1 MPSSIPR
8 MVLAPIARLSRT
20 SSSSMSNST
29 TSSSFITSFYLAL
42 IASLQRLDLSRDPRK
57 TLHKLSQHK
66 FTLSNTIPLIIMSIT
81 SLYSLYIMNVPAFP
95 LIKLLIPMVYG
106 LAILLPI
113 TSQFVWPATPI
124 FAWLLMFF
132 CCKFL
137 PSSKR
142 PEIHVALLPAL
153 ESVLYG
159 ANISDLQTR
168 YTNSILDLI
177 AWLPYGLLHFIV
189 PFIVALFLWMFGPRG
204 AIQFWGLAFGWMNFL
219 GVFTQL
225 VFPAA
230 APWYEIIHG
239 LTPADYSM
247 PGSPGGLLRID
258 RVFHSSG
265 YTNTFGNAPLVFG
278 AVPSLHSGCAVME
291 ALFLSHFF
299 PNFKPFYWGYV
310 GILWWATMYLS
321 HHYLIDVTAG
331 ACLSVLIFY
340 LTMPLGFKDLDQ
352 IKWDENQNQNGYERI
367 SQGGPNKINKDF
379 NLDLDEEIRKLEE
392 NENYS
397 EDENDLNQNN
407 KKNQDEES
415 KIESKISSASG
426 SGSGSGFPG
435 KLNIDTNVGSSK
447 NGTSIVEGEN
457 DLITK
462 KPKIKK
468 KRSVSWGETKV
479 LGEGGVSSGDIGD
492 ELDESK

>member
-1 MPSSIPR
+1 MPSSLPR
-8 MVLAPIARLSRT
+8 MLLAPILRLLRLSVPV
-20 SSSSMSNST
+20 SGSVPNST
-29 TSSSFITSFYLAL
+29 TPSSFFTQFYLAL

-57 TLHKLSQHK
+57 TLHKLSQHR
-66 FTLSNTIPLIIMSIT
+66 FTLSNILPLVFMSIT
-81 SLYSLYIMNVPAFP
+81 SLYSLWIMQIPTFSILK
-95 LIKLLIPMVYG
+95 LIIPSAYG
-106 LAILLPI
+106 LAVLLPI

-132 CCKFL
+132 CARFI
-137 PSSKR
+137 PSGSR
-142 PEIHVALLPAL
+142 PTIHVALLPAL

-168 YTNSILDLI
+168 YTNAVLDVI
-177 AWLPYGLLHFIV
+177 AWLPYGVLHFIV
-189 PFIVALFLWMFGPRG
+189 PFVVALFLWMFGPRG
-204 AIQFWGLAFGWMNFL
+204 AVQYWGLAFGWMNLL

-299 PNFKPFYWGYV
+299 PAYKPFYWAYV
-310 GILWWATMYLS
+310 GVLWWATMYLS

-331 ACLSVLIFY
+331 ACLSVLVFY
-340 LTMPLGFKDLDQ
+340 LTMPLGFKDVDQ
-352 IKWDENQNQNGYERI
+352 INWDRNEGSSGYEMI
-367 SQGGPNKINKDF
+367 SQGGPHRTNKDF

-392 NENYS
+392 NEGLP
-397 EDENDLNQNN
+397 EDDDVAGGR
-407 KKNQDEES
+407 DEES
-415 KIESKISSASG
+415 KIESGSSKANN
-426 SGSGSGFPG
+426 GFPG
-435 KLNIDTNVGSSK
+435 KLNINTNVGQSAM
-447 NGTSIVEGEN
+447 VEAEGAGAGEAV
-457 DLITK
+457 K

-479 LGEGGVSSGDIGD
+479 LGEQAGGGDISDQLG
-492 ELDESK
+492 ETTKESV